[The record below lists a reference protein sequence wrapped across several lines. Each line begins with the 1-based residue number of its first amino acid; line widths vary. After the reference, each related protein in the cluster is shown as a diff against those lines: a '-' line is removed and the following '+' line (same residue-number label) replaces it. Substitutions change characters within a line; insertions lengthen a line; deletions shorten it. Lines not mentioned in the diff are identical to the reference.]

1 MNSYY
6 CVLMEYALE
15 IKIPKERVAV
25 LIGTGGETKK
35 ELEEYTSAKIEVD
48 SKEGD
53 VRIIGED
60 SLKMY
65 AAKEVIRAIGRGFNP
80 EIAKLLFKP
89 DFVLEVIPLLDFVK
103 HKGHFERIKGRVI
116 GANGKARETIE
127 NLTGTYISV
136 YGKTVGVL
144 GRAEDV
150 VISLKA
156 VESLLQGSPHANVY
170 KLLEKNRRAQREKDA
185 IDW

>member
-1 MNSYY
+1 
-6 CVLMEYALE
+6 MEYALE

-25 LIGTGGETKK
+25 LIGKNGETKK
-35 ELEEYTSAKIEVD
+35 DLEEFSSSKIEVD

-53 VRIIGED
+53 VKIVGSD
-60 SLKMY
+60 SLKLY
-65 AAKEVIRAIGRGFNP
+65 AVKEVIRAIGRGFNP

-89 DFVLEVIPLLDFVK
+89 DYVLEIIPLLDFVK

-116 GANGKARETIE
+116 GSNGKSRETIE
-127 NLTGTYISV
+127 SLTDTYLSV
-136 YGKTVGVL
+136 YGKTVSVL

-150 VISLKA
+150 VISMKA

-170 KLLEKNRRAQREKDA
+170 KLLEKNRRNAREQEK
-185 IDW
+185 INW

>member
-1 MNSYY
+1 MFD
-6 CVLMEYALE
+6 MEYALE

-25 LIGTGGETKK
+25 LIGKNGETKK
-35 ELEEYTSAKIEVD
+35 DLEEFSSSKIEVD

-53 VRIIGED
+53 VKIVGSD
-60 SLKMY
+60 SLKLY
-65 AAKEVIRAIGRGFNP
+65 AVKEVIRAIGRGFNP

-89 DFVLEVIPLLDFVK
+89 DYVLEIIPLLDFVK

-116 GANGKARETIE
+116 GSNGKSRETIE
-127 NLTGTYISV
+127 SLTDTYLSV
-136 YGKTVGVL
+136 YGKTVSVL

-150 VISLKA
+150 VISMKA

-170 KLLEKNRRAQREKDA
+170 KLLEKNRRNAREQEK
-185 IDW
+185 INW

>member
-1 MNSYY
+1 
-6 CVLMEYALE
+6 MEYSLE

-25 LIGTGGETKK
+25 LIGKNGETKK
-35 ELEEYTSAKIEVD
+35 ELEEFTSAEIFVD

-53 VRIIGED
+53 VKITGKD
-60 SLKMY
+60 SLRMY
-65 AAKEVIRAIGRGFNP
+65 AVREVIRAIGRGFNP
-80 EIAKLLFKP
+80 EIAKLLFKQ
-89 DFVLEVIPLLDFVK
+89 DFVLEIIPLLDFVK

-116 GANGKARETIE
+116 GANGKSRETIE

-150 VISLKA
+150 VISMKA
-156 VESLLQGSPHANVY
+156 IESLLQGSPHANVY
-170 KLLEKNRRAQREKDA
+170 KLLEKNRRVQKEKDA